1 MGAAESVPE
10 TSIHEFTVK
19 DCNGKEVS
27 LETYKGKVLL
37 VVNVASKWYLEINEF
52 IFFEWSLG
60 LGDAE
65 TVGVLDAASGFTET
79 NYTQLTE
86 LYQKYRDKDFEIL
99 AFPCNQFLRQ
109 EPGTDQQIKDFA
121 CTRFKAE
128 YPVFQKVRVNGPD
141 AAPIYKFL
149 KASKPGLFGSR
160 IKWNF
165 TKFLVDKNGKVID
178 RYATSTAPMSIE
190 VSLSLY
196 TRDMNYLFI
205 VGFCLDLQKDIQ
217 KALEG

>member
-37 VVNVASKWYLEINEF
+37 VVNVASKC
-52 IFFEWSLG
+52 
-60 LGDAE
+60 
-65 TVGVLDAASGFTET
+65 GFTET

-109 EPGTDQQIKDFA
+109 EPGTDQQIQDFA

-141 AAPIYKFL
+141 AAPVYKFL
-149 KASKPGLFGSR
+149 KASKPGLFGSSR

-165 TKFLVDKNGKVID
+165 TKFLVDKDGKVIE
-178 RYATSTAPMSIE
+178 RYGTSTAPMAIE
-190 VSLSLY
+190 VSFPLCLCLSLPLQTSAY
-196 TRDMNYLFI
+196 VFFLMH
-205 VGFCLDLQKDIQ
+205 GFVFLRLCRRTSRRPLRNNFL
-217 KALEG
+217 

>member
-19 DCNGKEVS
+19 DCNGKEVN

-37 VVNVASKWYLEINEF
+37 VVNVASKC
-52 IFFEWSLG
+52 
-60 LGDAE
+60 
-65 TVGVLDAASGFTET
+65 GFTET

-141 AAPIYKFL
+141 AAPVYKFL
-149 KASKPGLFGSR
+149 KASKPGLFGSAR

-178 RYATSTAPMSIE
+178 RYGTSTAPMSIE
-190 VSLSLY
+190 
-196 TRDMNYLFI
+196 
-205 VGFCLDLQKDIQ
+205 KDIQ
-217 KALEG
+217 KALEE

>member
-19 DCNGKEVS
+19 KPIS
-27 LETYKGKVLL
+27 LPKLP
-37 VVNVASKWYLEINEF
+37 
-52 IFFEWSLG
+52 
-60 LGDAE
+60 
-65 TVGVLDAASGFTET
+65 
-79 NYTQLTE
+79 
-86 LYQKYRDKDFEIL
+86 DFEIL

-141 AAPIYKFL
+141 AAPVYKFL
-149 KASKPGLFGSR
+149 KASKAGLFGSR

-165 TKFLVDKNGKVID
+165 TKFLVDKNGKVIG

-190 VSLSLY
+190 
-196 TRDMNYLFI
+196 
-205 VGFCLDLQKDIQ
+205 KDIQ
-217 KALEG
+217 KALEE

>member
-10 TSIHEFTVK
+10 TSLHEFTVK
-19 DCNGKEVS
+19 DCNGKEVC

-37 VVNVASKWYLEINEF
+37 VVNVASKC
-52 IFFEWSLG
+52 
-60 LGDAE
+60 
-65 TVGVLDAASGFTET
+65 GFTET

-86 LYQKYRDKDFEIL
+86 LYQKYREKDFEIL

-109 EPGTDQQIKDFA
+109 EPGSDQQIKDFA

-141 AAPIYKFL
+141 AAPLYKFL

-165 TKFLVDKNGKVID
+165 TKFLVDKNGKVIN
-178 RYATSTAPMSIE
+178 RYATATTPFSFE
-190 VSLSLY
+190 
-196 TRDMNYLFI
+196 
-205 VGFCLDLQKDIQ
+205 KDIQ
-217 KALEG
+217 KALEGEHIPARSGSQKAPEGENIPSRSGSQKAPEEENIPARSDSQKALEGEQK